1 MNDPIISI
9 FLTTVLIINCGDSL
23 EELKTAQDFLEIL
36 NSALDQIEEADIP
49 DFIDLGIQYRRVYSI
64 DY

>member
-1 MNDPIISI
+1 M
-9 FLTTVLIINCGDSL
+9 

-64 DY
+64 DYDI